1 MRLTL
6 LWMKA
11 MYINP
16 TPCCGK
22 CKKHAIFGN
31 THNRR
36 TMESVD
42 RILGIT
48 KEEPGCSSVYSV
60 QSPPP

>member
-1 MRLTL
+1 
-6 LWMKA
+6 MKA